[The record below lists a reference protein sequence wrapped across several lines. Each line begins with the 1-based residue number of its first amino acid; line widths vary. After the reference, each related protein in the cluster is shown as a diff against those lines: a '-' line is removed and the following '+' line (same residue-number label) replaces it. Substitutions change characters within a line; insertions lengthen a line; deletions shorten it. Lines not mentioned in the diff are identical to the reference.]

1 MSFLITV
8 ARESVGGTSV
18 VRNLLLDDSGQDI
31 VEYALLTAIIGIAA
45 IAIWNELTIRV
56 GLVYTAADTGVQN
69 LSACTPDPG
78 QVSCAP

>member
-1 MSFLITV
+1 MTLPTTDM
-8 ARESVGGTSV
+8 RRT
-18 VRNLLLDDSGQDI
+18 VRNSSRLRQLLVDDSGQDI

-56 GLVYTAADTGVQN
+56 GIVYTAADTGVQN

>member
-1 MSFLITV
+1 MDRLVSDE
-8 ARESVGGTSV
+8 R
-18 VRNLLLDDSGQDI
+18 GQDI

-45 IAIWNELTIRV
+45 IAVWNELTIRV
-56 GLVYTAADTGVQN
+56 GVAYTATNTSVQI

>member
-1 MSFLITV
+1 MLQSQNKCISRFEELR
-8 ARESVGGTSV
+8 ADE
-18 VRNLLLDDSGQDI
+18 SGQDI

-45 IAIWNELTIRV
+45 IAIWNALVVRV
-56 GLVYTAADTGVQN
+56 GLVYGAADTGVQN

>member
-1 MSFLITV
+1 MSLRQNEFTSRF
-8 ARESVGGTSV
+8 RELRV
-18 VRNLLLDDSGQDI
+18 DESGQDI

-45 IAIWNELTIRV
+45 IAIWNALATRV
-56 GLVYTAADTGVQN
+56 GIVYTAADTGVQN